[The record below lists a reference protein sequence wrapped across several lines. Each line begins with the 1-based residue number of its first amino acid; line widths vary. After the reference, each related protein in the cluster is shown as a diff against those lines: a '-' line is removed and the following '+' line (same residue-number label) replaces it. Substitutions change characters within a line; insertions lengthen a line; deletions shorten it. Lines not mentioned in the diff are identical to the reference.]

1 MTIVFPIFASAPELV
16 FTQSGILIFL
26 NMKRFL
32 FIILALTISC
42 SVAAQTRSSHS
53 ISTTSLFGL
62 EYGYEFRP
70 SASFGL
76 NARAGAT
83 GRVVTPALGD
93 LTFSFPSASLTIE
106 PRYYTTETASRFLA
120 ARVNSTV
127 GLGETTLDVSV
138 VPVYGLREN
147 WGKHFFG
154 EVTAG
159 TGLAY
164 NTGSGG
170 FLYYKI
176 HLMARIGF
184 SFGR

>member
-1 MTIVFPIFASAPELV
+1 MISLV
-16 FTQSGILIFL
+16 LAVVLFSHLIFY

-32 FIILALTISC
+32 FVILALAISC
-42 SVAAQTRSSHS
+42 NVFAQTRSSHS

-70 SASFGL
+70 SSSFGL
-76 NARAGAT
+76 NARAGVT
-83 GRVVTPALGD
+83 GRVVTPTLGE
-93 LTFSFPSASLTIE
+93 LTFSFPSFALTVE
-106 PRYYTTETASRFLA
+106 PRYYTTETASRFIA

-127 GLGETTLDVSV
+127 GLSITTLDVSV
-138 VPVYGLREN
+138 IPVYGLREN

-159 TGLAY
+159 AGLAY

-184 SFGR
+184 SF